1 MMTETIPEIDRNDLQ
16 IGDRVQAKY
25 DYLNGNTNIRR
36 GMSGTVC
43 YINARP
49 PYISI
54 RWDENVRGHDC
65 NGCCEYDH
73 GWNVTA
79 DGLILVCQVDS
90 GEITVSED
98 DIIDFMSA

>member
-1 MMTETIPEIDRNDLQ
+1 MTETIPEMNQNDLQ
-16 IGDRVQAKY
+16 IGDRVQARY
-25 DYLNGNTNIRR
+25 DYLHGNPNIRR

-49 PYISI
+49 PYVSVC
-54 RWDENVRGHDC
+54 WDKNVRGHDC
-65 NGCCEYDH
+65 NKRCKYGY

-79 DGLILVCQVDS
+79 DGLVLVCQVDS
-90 GEITVSED
+90 GEMTVSED

>member
-1 MMTETIPEIDRNDLQ
+1 MTETIPEITQNHLQ
-16 IGDRVQAKY
+16 IGDRVQARY
-25 DYLNGNTNIRR
+25 DYLHGNTNVRR

-49 PYISI
+49 PYVSVC
-54 RWDENVRGHDC
+54 WDKNVNGHDC
-65 NGCCEYDH
+65 DKHCEYGY

-79 DGLILVCQVDS
+79 DELVLVCQVDS
-90 GEITVSED
+90 DEMTVSED